1 MKMKP
6 DFLNRINDIPLN
18 FKFILIYV
26 VCILLPIISINA
38 VFLERLLN
46 IVYER
51 EENNYRISIDRSK
64 ADIVEILEGAVSV
77 SHSITTDNTLNGLL
91 DQSYENIVNYYDIY
105 DSLLRNRL
113 NLYTAAYN
121 YITGISIYVDNTTIF
136 SGGTYFRI
144 DDYVKAT
151 SWYKKLE
158 STPQSVLIYSYIG
171 NTNSIPTRPIPYISI
186 FRYMH
191 GYPGQGI
198 RDKILKV
205 DINSEKLYSI
215 LRAEKDYIDLFI
227 VDGDGNII
235 CTADEKTGLRPEDG
249 FSKYIPDK
257 RSDDRFVFEE
267 PLSRSLYLNGW
278 KLVGTANRNLLSKAA
293 GGTVSFVIILA
304 AAFTLVSTLLI
315 YIIVRSYNYRL
326 KKLSR
331 HMLELKD
338 GQFDLIEMY
347 EGRDEIGG
355 LIRNFNKM
363 ADKIGVLINDVYKL
377 EIQKKNL
384 ELERVRAEL
393 NFLQS
398 QMNPHFLFNTLNA
411 MVMDCSKNNY
421 DAVAQVLNYLS
432 KPLRWLINW
441 KEDIVPIEEE
451 LTFTEMYLKIEKYRF
466 RDRFFYNM
474 EIDDEAKQFKIPKM
488 TLQPLV
494 ENACKHGIHDIKGVG
509 IVSLTIIL
517 ADGHLRASVEDNGK
531 GMDSGKLDEVI
542 CNINDKDDSG
552 YNIGI
557 RNVYRRLKLY
567 YGDMITFNVESRE
580 NYGTCVSFTIPLEK
594 LISGRQ

>member
-6 DFLNRINDIPLN
+6 GFINRINDIPLN

-26 VCILLPIISINA
+26 VCILIPIISING
-38 VFLERLLN
+38 VFLDRLLE

-51 EENNYRISIDRSK
+51 EENNYRISLERSK
-64 ADIVEILEGAVSV
+64 AGIIEMLEGGVAV
-77 SHSITTDNTLNGLL
+77 SHSITTDGTLNSIL
-91 DQSYENIVNYYDIY
+91 DQSYDSIVKYFDTY

-113 NLYTAAYN
+113 NLFAAAYQ
-121 YITGISIYVDNTTIF
+121 YIGGISIYVDNPTIF
-136 SGGTYFRI
+136 PGGTYFLI
-144 DDYVKAT
+144 DDRVKAND
-151 SWYKKLE
+151 WYKKLE
-158 STPQSVLIYSYIG
+158 STPRSVLIYSYIG
-171 NTNSIPTRPIPYISI
+171 ETNNTPTRPKQYISI
-186 FRYMH
+186 FRNIQ

-198 RDKILKV
+198 RNKILKV
-205 DINSEKLYSI
+205 DIDSERLCSI
-215 LRAEKDYIDLFI
+215 LRAERDYIDLFL

-235 CTADEKTGLRPEDG
+235 CTADNKLSLHPENG
-249 FSKYIPDK
+249 FGKYIPNK
-257 RSDDRFVFEE
+257 QKEDRFVFEE
-267 PLSRSLYLNGW
+267 QLSKSSYLSGW
-278 KLVGTANRNLLSKAA
+278 KLVGTANRNLLSE
-293 GGTVSFVIILA
+293 TVNRTVAFVIFLGI
-304 AAFTLVSTLLI
+304 AFTLVSTFLI

-326 KKLSR
+326 KRLSR
-331 HMLELKD
+331 HMLELRD

-355 LIRNFNKM
+355 VIRSYNKM
-363 ADKIGVLINDVYKL
+363 ADKISVLINDVYKL

-411 MVMDCSKNNY
+411 MMTDCLKQNY
-421 DAVAQVLNYLS
+421 DAVAEVLNYLS

-441 KEDIVPIEEE
+441 KDDIVSIKEE

-466 RDRFFYNM
+466 RDKFFYNI
-474 EIDDEAKQFKIPKM
+474 EIDEEAEKYKIPKM

-494 ENACKHGIHDIKGVG
+494 ENACMHGIQDIKGVG
-509 IVSLTIIL
+509 IVALTIFST
-517 ADGHLRASVEDNGK
+517 DGYLFVSVEDNGK
-531 GMDSGKLDEVI
+531 GMDSNKLDEIVLHI
-542 CNINDKDDSG
+542 KDKGESG

-567 YGDMITFNVESRE
+567 YGDVVTFNVESSIDH
-580 NYGTCVSFTIPLEK
+580 GTCVSFTMPLEK
-594 LISGRQ
+594 LL